1 MQSFAYP
8 IALTKDADAGGYIVS
23 CRDLPE
29 VVTQGESADE
39 ALDEAAG
46 ALQAAVEMRIED
58 RLDIPAPSAL
68 KRREHLVILPVTTAI
83 KAALY
88 LTMREQG
95 VTKSDLA
102 RLLQLDE
109 KEARR
114 ILDPKHGTKVNT
126 MERALRMLGK
136 RVEVLVS

>member
-1 MQSFAYP
+1 MQGFVYP
-8 IALTKDADAGGYIVS
+8 ITLTGASNEGGYIVS

-29 VVTQGESADE
+29 VVTQGESVAE

-58 RLDIPAPSAL
+58 RLEIPAPSAP

-95 VTKSDLA
+95 ITKSDLA
-102 RLLQLDE
+102 RLLHLDE

-126 MERALRMLGK
+126 MERALHALGK